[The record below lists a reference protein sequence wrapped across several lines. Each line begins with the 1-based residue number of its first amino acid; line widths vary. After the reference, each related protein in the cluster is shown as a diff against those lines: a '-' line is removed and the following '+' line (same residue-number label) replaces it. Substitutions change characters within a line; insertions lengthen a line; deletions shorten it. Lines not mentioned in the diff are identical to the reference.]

1 VRAPAASP
9 GDTGIDATTPAAAP
23 WKAETQS
30 AAVDVEVGGRRYRW
44 TEYMTHPT
52 PTRAWSH
59 HGVVVGP
66 DGEGF
71 IVASPDGRALV
82 HLNRGT
88 AGRSEDLDVTE
99 CHGMS
104 VDGFDSTYSI
114 WIADNGH
121 KYGYRDRGNDLEID
135 RPGQVIRT
143 DHSGRILQSLDSR
156 QLPDR
161 AKGWRPT
168 GVTSESREQGGRVW
182 VADGYGRSFVHCF
195 SRDGVLL
202 WSSDGIDSGKTFNSP
217 HGILLDTRP
226 TVPELLIADR
236 GNKRIVVLGTDGTFL
251 RTFGA
256 GSLTSPS
263 GFAIHGD
270 LLWVTELFGAV
281 IAFDGRDRLAVV
293 QGSALESNEDGWPNV
308 LDGEVVDRPRFEA
321 GTFRSPHGIAVN
333 DAGSIAVSEWVI
345 GGRLILLIPVQ
356 E

>member
-1 VRAPAASP
+1 MRAPAGSA
-9 GDTGIDATTPAAAP
+9 GGTGIDSTTPVAGRWNAEAP
-23 WKAETQS
+23 S
-30 AAVDVEVGGRRYRW
+30 AAVDVELGGRRYRW
-44 TEYMTHPT
+44 TEYTTHPT

-88 AGRSEDLDVTE
+88 ARRSEDLDVTE

-104 VDGFDSTYSI
+104 VDAFDSTYSI

-121 KYGYRDRGNDLEID
+121 KYGYRDRGNDLETD

-143 DHSGRILQSLDSR
+143 DQSGRVLQRLDSR
-156 QLPDR
+156 QLPAR
-161 AKGWRPT
+161 AMGWRPT
-168 GVTSESREQGGRVW
+168 GVTSEAREQGGRVW

-195 SRDGVLL
+195 SREGNLL
-202 WSSDGIDSGKTFNSP
+202 WSSDGRDSGTAFNSP

-226 TVPELLIADR
+226 VVPELLIADR
-236 GNKRIVVLGTDGTFL
+236 GNKRIVVLSTDGTFL

-263 GFAIHGD
+263 GFAIHGN
-270 LLWVTELFGAV
+270 LLWVTELFGAIV
-281 IAFDGRDRLAVV
+281 AFDGHDRLAAVL
-293 QGSALESNEDGWPNV
+293 GSGLQSSEDGWPNA
-308 LDGEVVDRPRFEA
+308 LDGEVVERPRLEA

-333 DAGSIAVSEWVI
+333 DSGSIAVSEWVI
-345 GGRLILLIPVQ
+345 GGRLILLTPVQ